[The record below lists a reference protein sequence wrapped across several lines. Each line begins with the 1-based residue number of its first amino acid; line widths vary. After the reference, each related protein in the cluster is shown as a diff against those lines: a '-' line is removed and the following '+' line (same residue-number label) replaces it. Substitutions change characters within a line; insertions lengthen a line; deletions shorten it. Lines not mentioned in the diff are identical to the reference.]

1 VTAEE
6 FLTVQKDRVN
16 TYLDRFLLPETAEPE
31 SIHKAIRYSVFS
43 GGKRFRAGLCIAA
56 CEAFGGDAERI
67 LPVASGIE
75 LIHTYSLIH
84 DDLPCM
90 DNDDE
95 RRGKPSLHKA
105 YPEGHAMLTG
115 DFLLTY
121 AFEILASSPNLT
133 AEQRIALIQSL
144 SRYSGEEGMA
154 GGQASDLEWQRSGYQ
169 PDWQEF
175 AIMLSKKTA
184 ALFACAFEM
193 GGIIANASNEDILLL
208 RDAGL
213 AYGLAFQIQDDI
225 ADGDGCLPLLG
236 HETASALAIQLLSSA
251 KKSLPHNCHSLF

>member
-1 VTAEE
+1 MILCHEILAKRIEERLKELVPNKEGNSLFAAARYSLFAPSKRLRPFFVLRIAECYG
-6 FLTVQKDRVN
+6 VDI
-16 TYLDRFLLPETAEPE
+16 ETALNP
-31 SIHKAIRYSVFS
+31 
-43 GGKRFRAGLCIAA
+43 A
-56 CEAFGGDAERI
+56 CALEI
-67 LPVASGIE
+67 V
-75 LIHTYSLIH
+75 HTYSLIH

-105 YPEGHAMLTG
+105 FPEGHAMLTG

-121 AFEILASSPNLT
+121 AFEILASSPDLT
-133 AEQRIALIQSL
+133 PEQRIALIQTL
-144 SRYSGEEGMA
+144 SRSSGEEGMA

-193 GGIIANASNEDILLL
+193 GGIIANASQNDLVSL

-225 ADGDGCLPLLG
+225 ADEDGCLPLLG
-236 HETASALAIQLLSSA
+236 HEAASALASQLFESS
-251 KKSLPHNCHSLF
+251 KSSLPPPCVTLFTNQL

>member
-1 VTAEE
+1 MTTCQQK
-6 FLTVQKDRVN
+6 LT
-16 TYLDRFLLPETAEPE
+16 E
-31 SIHKAIRYSVFS
+31 SIEERLDELVPNKIDNPLFAAARYSLFAPS
-43 GGKRFRAGLCIAA
+43 KRLRPLFVLRIAE
-56 CEAFGGDAERI
+56 CYSID
-67 LPVASGIE
+67 IE
-75 LIHTYSLIH
+75 LALNPACALEIVHTYSLIH